1 MFRYIIFLFFSTSL
15 VFAQNSKQLRDSIIK
30 YKDTNPSL
38 AIEFGLEFNNLTQN
52 QGPSSEIQNTF
63 ALMGEI
69 LLNMGLNASALDYLK
84 QSVKIYGAIPKEERN
99 FPNINQ
105 PPWVILNI
113 GSIYFS
119 NGNYDKAEEKFKQAI
134 SLFENISYKDQN
146 AFGINT
152 ATSNLAL
159 ISQAK
164 KDYKKAEKL
173 FREVY
178 ERRKEYGKAEDIL
191 YSMASLLSISALN
204 NDDLSAQNILDNAEN
219 FYNNQIQSG
228 NNQPFLKRNMGYMY
242 LNLGAIKQHKKQFEK
257 AIFYLNKSEPYI
269 EDFPFELSAIGSR
282 LAECYLGLNK
292 YDKAENIANKNLK
305 LKNLNEQEKIYNY
318 RVLEN
323 VYKAKGLNS
332 KLLKIKDSLILI
344 SSGSSTSKILKSLN
358 NFETEIQLASSAR
371 ELNESKIKYNTY
383 LYILII
389 CSVVLFFSLAT
400 IRVNYNYQKEKGN
413 RLEAEKELIS
423 SKLDQKNR
431 ELVSKSNFILQRN
444 EYLKKI
450 KTKLES
456 SKQSDNKDLQ
466 SASHELNSVINSDKT
481 YKDFDK
487 MFVNVYPEF
496 YTKLNKIVELSS
508 TDLRL
513 ASYIK
518 MNHTNSEI
526 AIISG
531 VSSRTI
537 ESQRYRLSKKLN
549 LDKDQS
555 LNSFLLSI

>member
-1 MFRYIIFLFFSTSL
+1 MFRHIILLFFFTSL

-30 YKDTNPSL
+30 YKDTDPSL
-38 AIEFGLEFNNLTQN
+38 AIEFGIEFNALTQN
-52 QGPSSEIQNTF
+52 QEPNSEIQNTF

-84 QSVKIYGAIPKEERN
+84 QSVKIYGAISKEERN
-99 FPNINQ
+99 FPNISQ

-119 NGNYDKAEEKFKQAI
+119 NRDYDKAEEKFKEAI
-134 SLFENISYKDQN
+134 SLFENISDKDQKF
-146 AFGINT
+146 FGINT

-159 ISQAK
+159 ISQTK
-164 KDYKKAEKL
+164 QDYKMAEKL
-173 FREVY
+173 FRDVY

-191 YSMASLLSISALN
+191 YSMASIVTILVLN
-204 NDDLSAQNILDNAEN
+204 NDDLSAQDILDTAEN
-219 FYNNQIQSG
+219 FYKNEIQSG
-228 NNQPFLKRNMGYMY
+228 NNQPILKRNMGYMY
-242 LNLGAIKQHKKQFEK
+242 LNMGAINQYKKQFEK

-269 EDFPFELSAIGSR
+269 EDFPFDLSAIGSR
-282 LAECYLGLNK
+282 LAECYLGLNNLE
-292 YDKAENIANKNLK
+292 KAEDIANKNLK
-305 LKNLNEQEKIYNY
+305 VKNLSEQEKIYNY
-318 RVLEN
+318 KVLEN

-344 SSGSSTSKILKSLN
+344 SSGSSTSKIIKSLN
-358 NFETEIQLASSAR
+358 NFETEVQLANSAR
-371 ELNESKIKYNTY
+371 ELNESKIRYNTY
-383 LYILII
+383 LFVLII
-389 CSVVLFFSLAT
+389 CSIILFFSLET

-413 RLEAEKELIS
+413 RLEAEKQLIS

-456 SKQSDNKDLQ
+456 SESTANNLQ
-466 SASHELNSVINSDKT
+466 SASYELNSVINSEKS

-487 MFVNVYPEF
+487 MFVNVFPDF
-496 YTKLNKIVELSS
+496 YSKLNKIAELSS

-555 LNSFLLSI
+555 LNSFLMSI

>member
-1 MFRYIIFLFFSTSL
+1 MIRHIILLFFFTSL

-30 YKDTNPSL
+30 YKDSDPSL
-38 AIEFGLEFNNLTQN
+38 AIEFGIEFNALTLN
-52 QGPSSEIQNTF
+52 QEPNSEIQNTY

-84 QSVKIYGAIPKEERN
+84 QSVKIYGAISKEERN
-99 FPNINQ
+99 FPNISQ

-119 NGNYDKAEEKFKQAI
+119 NGDYDKAEEKFKEAI
-134 SLFENISYKDQN
+134 SLFEKISDKDQKF
-146 AFGINT
+146 FGINT

-159 ISQAK
+159 ISQTK
-164 KDYKKAEKL
+164 QDYKKAEKL
-173 FREVY
+173 FRDVY

-191 YSMASLLSISALN
+191 YSMASIVTISVLN
-204 NDDLSAQNILDNAEN
+204 NDDLSAQDILDTAEN
-219 FYNNQIQSG
+219 FYKNEIQSG
-228 NNQPFLKRNMGYMY
+228 NNQPILKRNMGYMY
-242 LNLGAIKQHKKQFEK
+242 LNMGAINQYKKQFEK

-269 EDFPFELSAIGSR
+269 EDFPFDLSAIGSR
-282 LAECYLGLNK
+282 LAECYLGLNNLE
-292 YDKAENIANKNLK
+292 KAENIANKNLK
-305 LKNLNEQEKIYNY
+305 VKNLSEQEKIYNY
-318 RVLEN
+318 KVLEN

-344 SSGSSTSKILKSLN
+344 SSGSSASKILKSLN
-358 NFETEIQLASSAR
+358 NFETEVQLANSAR
-371 ELNESKIKYNTY
+371 ELNESKIRYNTY
-383 LYILII
+383 LFVLII
-389 CSVVLFFSLAT
+389 CSIILFFSLAT

-413 RLEAEKELIS
+413 RLEAEKQLIS

-456 SKQSDNKDLQ
+456 SESTANNLQ
-466 SASHELNSVINSDKT
+466 SASYELNSVINSEKS

-487 MFVNVYPEF
+487 MFVNVFPDF
-496 YTKLNKIVELSS
+496 YSKLNKIAELSS

-555 LNSFLLSI
+555 LNSFLMSI

>member
-1 MFRYIIFLFFSTSL
+1 MFRHIILLFFFTSL

-30 YKDTNPSL
+30 YKDSDPSL
-38 AIEFGLEFNNLTQN
+38 AIEFGIEFNALTLN
-52 QGPSSEIQNTF
+52 QEPNSEIQNTY

-84 QSVKIYGAIPKEERN
+84 QSVKIYGAISKEERN
-99 FPNINQ
+99 FPNISQ

-119 NGNYDKAEEKFKQAI
+119 NRDYDKAEEKFKEAI
-134 SLFENISYKDQN
+134 SLFENISDKDQKF
-146 AFGINT
+146 FGINT

-164 KDYKKAEKL
+164 QDYKKAEKL
-173 FREVY
+173 FRDVY

-191 YSMASLLSISALN
+191 YSMASIVTISVLN
-204 NDDLSAQNILDNAEN
+204 NDDLSAQDILDTAEN
-219 FYNNQIQSG
+219 FYKNEIKAG
-228 NNQPFLKRNMGYMY
+228 NNQPILKRNMGYMY
-242 LNLGAIKQHKKQFEK
+242 LNMGAINQYKKQFEK

-269 EDFPFELSAIGSR
+269 EGFPFELSAIGSR
-282 LAECYLGLNK
+282 LAECYLGLNNFE
-292 YDKAENIANKNLK
+292 KAENIANKNLK
-305 LKNLNEQEKIYNY
+305 VKNLSEQEKIYNY
-318 RVLEN
+318 KVLEN

-344 SSGSSTSKILKSLN
+344 SSGSSASKILKSLN
-358 NFETEIQLASSAR
+358 NFETEVQLANSAR
-371 ELNESKIKYNTY
+371 ELNESKIRYNTY
-383 LYILII
+383 LFVLII
-389 CSVVLFFSLAT
+389 CSIILFFSLAT

-413 RLEAEKELIS
+413 RLEAEKQLIS

-450 KTKLES
+450 KAKLES
-456 SKQSDNKDLQ
+456 SESTANNLQ
-466 SASHELNSVINSDKT
+466 SASYELNSVINSEKS

-487 MFVNVYPEF
+487 MFVNVYPDF
-496 YTKLNKIVELSS
+496 YSNLNKIAELSS

-555 LNSFLLSI
+555 LNSFLMSI

>member
-1 MFRYIIFLFFSTSL
+1 MFRHIILLFFFTSL

-30 YKDTNPSL
+30 YKDTDPSL
-38 AIEFGLEFNNLTQN
+38 AIEFGIEFNALTLN
-52 QGPSSEIQNTF
+52 QEPNSEIQNTY

-84 QSVKIYGAIPKEERN
+84 QSVKIYGAISKEERN
-99 FPNINQ
+99 FPNISQ

-119 NGNYDKAEEKFKQAI
+119 NRDYDKAEEKFKEAI
-134 SLFENISYKDQN
+134 SLFEKISDKDQKF
-146 AFGINT
+146 FGINT

-159 ISQAK
+159 ISQTK
-164 KDYKKAEKL
+164 QDYKKAEKL
-173 FREVY
+173 FRDVY

-191 YSMASLLSISALN
+191 YSMASIVTILVLN
-204 NDDLSAQNILDNAEN
+204 NDDLSAQDILDTAEN
-219 FYNNQIQSG
+219 FYKNEIQSG
-228 NNQPFLKRNMGYMY
+228 NNQPILKRNMGYMY
-242 LNLGAIKQHKKQFEK
+242 LNMGAINQYKKQFEK

-269 EDFPFELSAIGSR
+269 EDFPFDLSAIGSR
-282 LAECYLGLNK
+282 LAECYLGLNNLE
-292 YDKAENIANKNLK
+292 KAEDIANKNLK
-305 LKNLNEQEKIYNY
+305 VKNLSEQEKIYNY
-318 RVLEN
+318 KVLEN

-344 SSGSSTSKILKSLN
+344 SSGSSTSKIIKSLN
-358 NFETEIQLASSAR
+358 NFETEVQLANSAR
-371 ELNESKIKYNTY
+371 ELNESKIRYNTY
-383 LYILII
+383 LFVLII
-389 CSVVLFFSLAT
+389 CSIILFFSLAT

-413 RLEAEKELIS
+413 RLEAEKQLIS

-456 SKQSDNKDLQ
+456 SESTANNLQ
-466 SASHELNSVINSDKT
+466 SASYELNSVINSEKS

-487 MFVNVYPEF
+487 MFVNVFPDF
-496 YTKLNKIVELSS
+496 YSKLNKIAELSS

-555 LNSFLLSI
+555 LNSFLMSI

>member
-1 MFRYIIFLFFSTSL
+1 MFRHIILLFFFTSL

-30 YKDTNPSL
+30 YKDTDPSL
-38 AIEFGLEFNNLTQN
+38 AIEFGIEFNALTQN
-52 QGPSSEIQNTF
+52 QEPNSEIQNTF

-84 QSVKIYGAIPKEERN
+84 QSVKIYGAISKEERN
-99 FPNINQ
+99 FPNISQ

-119 NGNYDKAEEKFKQAI
+119 NRDYDKAEEKFKEAI
-134 SLFENISYKDQN
+134 SLFENISDKDQKF
-146 AFGINT
+146 FGINT

-164 KDYKKAEKL
+164 QDYKKAEKL
-173 FREVY
+173 FRDVY

-191 YSMASLLSISALN
+191 YSMASIVTILVLN
-204 NDDLSAQNILDNAEN
+204 NDDLSAQDILDTAEN
-219 FYNNQIQSG
+219 FYKNEIQSG
-228 NNQPFLKRNMGYMY
+228 NNQPILKRNMGYMY
-242 LNLGAIKQHKKQFEK
+242 LNMGAINQYKKQFEK

-269 EDFPFELSAIGSR
+269 EDFPFDLSAIGSR
-282 LAECYLGLNK
+282 LAECYLGLNNLE
-292 YDKAENIANKNLK
+292 KAEDIANKNLK
-305 LKNLNEQEKIYNY
+305 VKNLSEQEKIYNY
-318 RVLEN
+318 KVLEN

-344 SSGSSTSKILKSLN
+344 SSGSSTSKIIKSLN
-358 NFETEIQLASSAR
+358 NFETEVQLANSAR
-371 ELNESKIKYNTY
+371 ELNESKIRYNTY
-383 LYILII
+383 LFVLII
-389 CSVVLFFSLAT
+389 CSIILFFSLAT

-413 RLEAEKELIS
+413 RLEAEKQLIS

-456 SKQSDNKDLQ
+456 SESTANNLQ
-466 SASHELNSVINSDKT
+466 SASYELNSVINSEKS

-487 MFVNVYPEF
+487 MFVNVFPDF
-496 YTKLNKIVELSS
+496 YSKLNKIAELSS

-555 LNSFLLSI
+555 LNSFLMSI

>member
-1 MFRYIIFLFFSTSL
+1 MIRHIILLFFFTSL

-30 YKDTNPSL
+30 YKDTDPSL
-38 AIEFGLEFNNLTQN
+38 AIEFGIEFNALTQN
-52 QGPSSEIQNTF
+52 QEPNSEIQNTF

-84 QSVKIYGAIPKEERN
+84 QSVKIYGAISKEERN
-99 FPNINQ
+99 FPNISQ

-119 NGNYDKAEEKFKQAI
+119 NGDYDKAEEKFKEAI
-134 SLFENISYKDQN
+134 SLFEKISDKDQKF
-146 AFGINT
+146 FGINT

-159 ISQAK
+159 ISQTK
-164 KDYKKAEKL
+164 QDYKKAEKL
-173 FREVY
+173 FRDVY

-191 YSMASLLSISALN
+191 YSMASIVTISVLN
-204 NDDLSAQNILDNAEN
+204 NDDLSAQDILDTAEN
-219 FYNNQIQSG
+219 FYKNEIQSG
-228 NNQPFLKRNMGYMY
+228 NNQPILKRNMGYMY
-242 LNLGAIKQHKKQFEK
+242 LNMGAINQYKKQFEK

-269 EDFPFELSAIGSR
+269 EDFPFDLSAIGSR
-282 LAECYLGLNK
+282 LAECYLGLNNLE
-292 YDKAENIANKNLK
+292 KAENIANKNLK
-305 LKNLNEQEKIYNY
+305 VKNLSEQEKIYNY
-318 RVLEN
+318 KVLEN

-344 SSGSSTSKILKSLN
+344 SSGSSASKILKSLN
-358 NFETEIQLASSAR
+358 NFETEVQLANSAR
-371 ELNESKIKYNTY
+371 ELNESKIRYNTY
-383 LYILII
+383 LFVLII
-389 CSVVLFFSLAT
+389 CSIILFFSLAT

-413 RLEAEKELIS
+413 RLEAEKQLIS

-456 SKQSDNKDLQ
+456 SESTANNLQ
-466 SASHELNSVINSDKT
+466 SASYELNSVINSEKS

-487 MFVNVYPEF
+487 MFVNVYPDF
-496 YTKLNKIVELSS
+496 YSKLNKIAELSS

-555 LNSFLLSI
+555 LNSFLMSI

>member
-1 MFRYIIFLFFSTSL
+1 MFRHIILLFFFTSL

-30 YKDTNPSL
+30 YKDTDPSL
-38 AIEFGLEFNNLTQN
+38 AIEFGIEFNALTLN
-52 QGPSSEIQNTF
+52 QEPNSEIQNTY

-84 QSVKIYGAIPKEERN
+84 QSVKIYGAISKEERN
-99 FPNINQ
+99 FPNISQ

-113 GSIYFS
+113 GSIYFR
-119 NGNYDKAEEKFKQAI
+119 NRDYDKAEEKFKEAI
-134 SLFENISYKDQN
+134 SLFENISDKDQKF
-146 AFGINT
+146 FGINT

-164 KDYKKAEKL
+164 QDYKKAEKL
-173 FREVY
+173 FRDVY

-191 YSMASLLSISALN
+191 YSMASIVTILVLN
-204 NDDLSAQNILDNAEN
+204 NDDLSAQDILDTAEN
-219 FYNNQIQSG
+219 FYKNEIQSG
-228 NNQPFLKRNMGYMY
+228 NNQPILKRNMGYMY
-242 LNLGAIKQHKKQFEK
+242 LNMGAINQYKKQFEK

-269 EDFPFELSAIGSR
+269 EDFPFDLSAIGSR
-282 LAECYLGLNK
+282 LAECYLGLNNLE
-292 YDKAENIANKNLK
+292 KAEDIANKNLK
-305 LKNLNEQEKIYNY
+305 VKNLSEQEKIYNY
-318 RVLEN
+318 KVLEN

-344 SSGSSTSKILKSLN
+344 SSGSSTSKIIKSLN
-358 NFETEIQLASSAR
+358 NFETEVQLANSAR
-371 ELNESKIKYNTY
+371 ELNESKIRYNTY
-383 LYILII
+383 LFVLII
-389 CSVVLFFSLAT
+389 CSIILFFSLAT

-413 RLEAEKELIS
+413 RLEAEKQLIS

-456 SKQSDNKDLQ
+456 SESTANNLQ
-466 SASHELNSVINSDKT
+466 SASYELNSVINSEKS

-487 MFVNVYPEF
+487 MFVNVFPDF
-496 YTKLNKIVELSS
+496 YSKLNKIAELSS

-555 LNSFLLSI
+555 LNSFLMSI